1 MILISLLIALGA
13 ERYLSTPIWQ
23 FHTYYNLYLKILSKN
38 TQLNKLWQS
47 EGGTLLLVFVPVTVL
62 YIAMWVLDNSVLDTI
77 LSTLILIVCLG
88 SFTTRKA
95 YKNYLTAAFRG
106 DQTTSKLY
114 HEQLLSDKNLPDMS
128 FAQALIWLNYRHY
141 VAIMMFFIL
150 FGISGAVFY
159 RLVCT
164 IVDKQITDRFDHRDI
179 DEICDEACTQ
189 EAAEAA
195 TANEDIKVEVEI
207 PTCIEAECYIGC
219 QKVLFWLD
227 WLPVRITS
235 FGYMF
240 VGHFSKAL
248 PIWLESIFDIK
259 KASHD
264 ILGDVAKE
272 SEDVL
277 LDDKDCTAEPCLLV
291 RLAKRNILLV
301 LAVVAVLTL
310 TGIIS

>member
-1 MILISLLIALGA
+1 MILISLLMALGA

-23 FHTYYNLYLKILSKN
+23 FRTYYNLYLKMLSKN
-38 TQLNKLWQS
+38 VQLNKLWQS
-47 EGGTLLLVFVPVTVL
+47 EGGTLLLIFVPVTVL
-62 YIAMWVLDNSVLDTI
+62 YIAMWILDNSVLDTV

-106 DQTTSKLY
+106 DQTASKLY
-114 HEQLLSDKNLPDMS
+114 HEQLLTDKNLPDMS

-141 VAIMMFFIL
+141 IAIMLFFIL

-164 IVDKQITDRFDHRDI
+164 IVDKQITERFDERDI
-179 DEICDEACTQ
+179 DDICDEACTK
-189 EAAEAA
+189 EE
-195 TANEDIKVEVEI
+195 NNKVDTDDVETEI

-219 QKVLFWLD
+219 QRVLFWLD

-248 PIWLESIFDIK
+248 PTWLESIFDIK

-264 ILGDVAKE
+264 ILGDVAKK

-277 LDDKDCTAEPCLLV
+277 IDDKDCTAEPCLLV
-291 RLAKRNILLV
+291 RLAKRNVMLL
-301 LAVVAVLTL
+301 LALVAILTL
-310 TGIIS
+310 SGIIS

>member
-13 ERYLSTPIWQ
+13 ERYLSTPVWQ
-23 FHTYYNLYLKILSKN
+23 FHTYYNFYLKILSKN
-38 TQLNKLWQS
+38 AQLNKLWQS
-47 EGGTLLLVFVPVTVL
+47 EGGTLLLIFVPVTLL
-62 YIAMWVLDNSVLDTI
+62 YVAMWILDNSVLDTI

-106 DQTTSKLY
+106 DQTTSQLHHK
-114 HEQLLSDKNLPDMS
+114 QLLADKNLPDMS

-141 VAIMMFFIL
+141 IAIMIFFIF

-164 IVDKQITDRFDHRDI
+164 IVDKQITERFDTRDL
-179 DEICDEACTQ
+179 DDICDEACTK
-189 EAAEAA
+189 EADKGSP
-195 TANEDIKVEVEI
+195 TDDDVEI
-207 PTCIEAECYIGC
+207 PTCIEAECYVGC

-227 WLPVRITS
+227 WLPVRVTS

-248 PIWLESIFDIK
+248 PTWLESIFDVRK
-259 KASHD
+259 PSHD
-264 ILGDVAKE
+264 ILGDVAKK

-277 LDDKDCTAEPCLLV
+277 IDDKDCTAEPCLLV